1 MKVVT
6 FLLDLLY
13 PPRCAFC
20 HDFLETSGDGLCA
33 HCRTS
38 LPFAQNGGRQRF
50 SFVRAC
56 VSPLTYEGAV
66 RASLL
71 RYKFGGATGYAK
83 VYGRLVVGTV
93 RAELAGEY
101 DLVTWVPLSRR
112 RLRERGYDQARLLAK
127 ATAKELGLPL
137 TPTLHKQRNT
147 QPQSGTGDAAKRR
160 ANITGAYRMK
170 RSADVAGKRVLLIDD
185 IVTTGATL
193 SECARVLGKAGASR
207 WCAPR
212 SRAPL
217 TKTAARRLRLTI
229 TSAVRMIR
237 EFCFMMI
244 FERDIAIDLGTTNIR
259 VFVRGKGIML
269 REPSI
274 VAVDKYTGRMLKVGQ
289 DAQKMLGRTPA
300 NIVAIHPISAGV
312 ISDYDM
318 TALMLKELLS
328 RVTSFSLFK
337 PRVLVTV
344 PSSVTGVEERNVI
357 DAVIEAGARKVYL
370 VESAVATAAGAGAD
384 ISKPDG
390 HLVIDIGGGT
400 TEVAVVSLGGVVESE
415 SIKTAG
421 DAFDEAIVRY
431 VRRKHNILIGKRTA
445 EELKIGIACLV
456 PRAEVGIQ
464 EVKGRCLTTG
474 LPKSVK
480 ISSVELVEAIAEPA
494 RDILET
500 IHMVLE
506 RTPPEL
512 VADVAQNGIIMAGG
526 GSLIYGFDQLVEKD
540 TGIRTTVVD
549 DALSCAAFGSGKMLM
564 NLNDMQDGMV
574 NLARKRQMK
583 A

>member
-1 MKVVT
+1 
-6 FLLDLLY
+6 
-13 PPRCAFC
+13 
-20 HDFLETSGDGLCA
+20 
-33 HCRTS
+33 
-38 LPFAQNGGRQRF
+38 
-50 SFVRAC
+50 
-56 VSPLTYEGAV
+56 
-66 RASLL
+66 
-71 RYKFGGATGYAK
+71 
-83 VYGRLVVGTV
+83 
-93 RAELAGEY
+93 
-101 DLVTWVPLSRR
+101 
-112 RLRERGYDQARLLAK
+112 
-127 ATAKELGLPL
+127 
-137 TPTLHKQRNT
+137 
-147 QPQSGTGDAAKRR
+147 
-160 ANITGAYRMK
+160 
-170 RSADVAGKRVLLIDD
+170 
-185 IVTTGATL
+185 
-193 SECARVLGKAGASR
+193 
-207 WCAPR
+207 
-212 SRAPL
+212 
-217 TKTAARRLRLTI
+217 
-229 TSAVRMIR
+229 MIR

-274 VAVDKYTGRMLKVGQ
+274 VAVDKYTGR
-289 DAQKMLGRTPA
+289 
-300 NIVAIHPISAGV
+300 
-312 ISDYDM
+312 
-318 TALMLKELLS
+318 MLKELLS

-384 ISKPDG
+384 LSKPDG

-512 VADVAQNGIIMAGG
+512 VSDIAQNGIVMAGG

-564 NLNDMQDGMV
+564 NLNDMPEGMV